1 MYRHYKHTYVCIVL
15 QSNALQKSATDTQ
28 QGSDQP
34 VTTANDAASEQE
46 SSIEHQP
53 TPEYA
58 LLNYKPKNQGVS
70 S

>member
-1 MYRHYKHTYVCIVL
+1 MYRHYKHTYVYIVL
-15 QSNALQKSATDTQ
+15 QSTVLQKSATDTQ

-34 VTTANDAASEQE
+34 VATANDAASEQE
-46 SSIEHQP
+46 SAVERQP